1 MRFPSI
7 SLMLII
13 IVALAYVAGAKWPML
28 AQKVG
33 IA

>member
-1 MRFPSI
+1 MPRLSF
-7 SLMLII
+7 MF
-13 IVALAYVAGAKWPML
+13 IVVILLAYVAGAKWPML

>member
-1 MRFPSI
+1 MPHMSF
-7 SLMLII
+7 MLIVV
-13 IVALAYVAGAKWPML
+13 IVLAYIAGAKWPML

>member
-1 MRFPSI
+1 MIPRITFG
-7 SLMLII
+7 LLVVII
-13 IVALAYVAGAKWPML
+13 LSYIAGAKWPML

>member
-1 MRFPSI
+1 MPRITFG
-7 SLMLII
+7 LIVFAI
-13 IVALAYVAGAKWPML
+13 IFYIIGARYPQG

>member
-1 MRFPSI
+1 MPKLSI
-7 SLMLII
+7 MLIVVI
-13 IVALAYVAGAKWPML
+13 LISYVAGAKWPML

>member
-1 MRFPSI
+1 MPRIGFG
-7 SLMLII
+7 LIVFAI
-13 IVALAYVAGAKWPML
+13 IFYIIGAKWPML

>member
-1 MRFPSI
+1 MIPRITFG
-7 SLMLII
+7 LLIVI
-13 IVALAYVAGAKWPML
+13 ILAYTAGAKWPML

>member
-1 MRFPSI
+1 MMPRI
-7 SLMLII
+7 TIGLIV
-13 IVALAYVAGAKWPML
+13 VALLAYFVGARWPML

>member
-1 MRFPSI
+1 MPRI
-7 SLMLII
+7 SLFI
-13 IVALAYVAGAKWPML
+13 IVVIALAYIAGAKWPML